1 MSAATALKRL
11 AIDCYVPHAVEAVLP
26 VQASYR
32 LINQSELVPMQNL
45 ILLTNETNAPMESVI
60 ALLQNILLYLKM
72 PLDLCCVAVLEAAG
86 TLPVDRFLK
95 IVKPKRIISF
105 GNQPE
110 LIPLEK
116 SQQIS
121 TVDLGQALKNPMLK
135 EQILRDVN
143 ELSL

>member
-11 AIDCYVPHAVEAVLP
+11 AIDCYVPQAVEALVALHP
-26 VQASYR
+26 SYR

-45 ILLTNETNAPMESVI
+45 IFLTNETNAPLESVI

-72 PLDLCCVAVLEAAG
+72 SPDLCCVAVLDASGSVPGAD
-86 TLPVDRFLK
+86 LLK
-95 IVKPKRIISF
+95 VVNPRCVISF
-105 GNQPE
+105 GEQPE
-110 LIPLEK
+110 
-116 SQQIS
+116 SIS
-121 TVDLGQALKNPMLK
+121 LGNIHQVSSVDLGQALKNPMLK